1 MKVVLSII
9 SVLVAMVTA
18 RPDASHTPS
27 GSYLPVDNYNNNLGG
42 SGSGG
47 GSYED
52 QKHVYFYAAPNDDHH
67 VRFRV
72 VVEPKSH
79 KNSKIIFVKA
89 PSFGGII
96 PEIIAPPST
105 SEDKTLVYV
114 LTKNPLQSQSVT
126 VPVGLG
132 VKQHKP
138 EVFFIKYNN
147 KNDAAADVS
156 SGVQGQQVGV
166 NVPSLPDENTF
177 VNTLGNGQSYGGS
190 GGYGGGVGST
200 SVSIDD
206 GTGHGP
212 AGISGPY

>member
-1 MKVVLSII
+1 MKVVLAII
-9 SVLVAMVTA
+9 SVFVAMVTA
-18 RPDASHTPS
+18 RPDVSHIPS
-27 GSYLPVDNYNNNLGG
+27 GSYLPSDNYNNNFGG
-42 SGSGG
+42 IGSGG
-47 GSYED
+47 GFNQE
-52 QKHVYFYAAPNDDHH
+52 QKHVYFYASPNDEQH
-67 VRFRV
+67 VRFRI

-79 KNSKIIFVKA
+79 KSSKIIFVKA

-147 KNDAAADVS
+147 KNDAAAGVS
-156 SGVQGQQVGV
+156 GGVQGQRVGV
-166 NVPSLPDENTF
+166 NVPNLSDQHAFINSLGDGR
-177 VNTLGNGQSYGGS
+177 GNGYYSGS
-190 GGYGGGVGST
+190 GGIG
-200 SVSIDD
+200 